1 MSEPFEV
8 FADKLCEYSMK
19 AYAVPYL
26 ERRGAVQSY
35 RAKVISKNISAQTM
49 VVQRPYDNQITLPY
63 ADSAAYLSAGDEC
76 LVLIFG
82 ESSNAIVVSD
92 GKLSSLGVNTMVR
105 PNLLDNWYFVG
116 GGFPVNQRGEASYGG
131 TNNIMTVDR
140 WVLRK
145 SSSSSATVT
154 PSSDGLVFVGDSV
167 GISSGGLTGL
177 NQPIENK
184 AMFAGQTVTISALV
198 KNVTVSANNQLTLR
212 LTSANGRYL
221 HSYNHGSIYINGDG
235 LVSKTLTVNA
245 ANVAAYSHLNFGF
258 MLNTNRSASMTVVA
272 VKLELGDT
280 QTLAHLENG
289 EWVLNELPNYQEQL
303 ARCQRHLYVMN
314 TYGAPYARFG
324 LGAATSTTT
333 ADFLICPPVPMRT
346 VPTLTTAGTLQFV
359 RQTNTYTGTL
369 VVDTDGA
376 TPDGIALT
384 ATIGSGTWTAGA
396 AMRLQAAND
405 TTARLIFS
413 AEL

>member
-1 MSEPFEV
+1 MGDTIKSL
-8 FADKLCEYSMK
+8 AGSMLTAAQK
-19 AYAVPYL
+19 VVDTAKYDRT
-26 ERRGAVQSY
+26 RRGIIKSVQSSGY
-35 RAKVISKNISAQTM
+35 VVDVYGIEYTASGTPGAHKVGD
-49 VVQRPYDNQITLPY
+49 VVSVLFEQNNPDT
-63 ADSAAYLSAGDEC
+63 C
-76 LVLIFG
+76 LVLN
-82 ESSNAIVVSD
+82 SYARTAID
-92 GKLSSLGVNTMVR
+92 DLIMVR
-105 PNLLDNWYFVG
+105 PNLLDNWYFAG

-140 WVLRK
+140 WALRK

-184 AMFAGQTVTISALV
+184 EMFAGQTVTISALV
-198 KNVTVSANNQLTLR
+198 KNVTVSASNQLSLR

-221 HSYNHGSIYINGDG
+221 HSYNHGSVYINGDG
-235 LVSKTLTVNA
+235 LVSRTLTVNA

-258 MLNTNRSASMTVVA
+258 MLATNQSASMTIIA
-272 VKLELGDT
+272 VKMELGDT
-280 QTLAHLENG
+280 QTLARLENG

-303 ARCQRHLYVMN
+303 ARCQRHLYVAN

-324 LGAATSTTT
+324 LGATTSTT
-333 ADFLICPPVPMRT
+333 AAEFLVHPPVPMRT
-346 VPTLTTAGTLQFV
+346 VPTLDTAGTLQFV

-369 VVDTDGA
+369 AADTDGA
-376 TPDGIALT
+376 TPDAISLV

-396 AMRLQAAND
+396 PIWVRAAND
-405 TTARLIFS
+405 TSARLIFS